1 MIYTR
6 FFGVILTIAFVAP
19 GVGVDAA
26 CGWYLLQPPL
36 LEKTPTEEEILRQ
49 SPQWRGMGKAE
60 LRDIIAMA
68 SLVRDAPLSKW
79 THETSFDTADA
90 CEQTRLRLIQSAVS
104 REPELRR
111 SFPEGLPKLPTELAT
126 AARCIASDDRRLVGQ

>member
-1 MIYTR
+1 MIFTR
-6 FFGVILTIAFVAP
+6 VFGALLTVAIVAR

-36 LEKTPTEEEILRQ
+36 LDKSPTEEEILRR
-49 SPQWRGMGKAE
+49 SPQWRGMSKAE

-68 SLVRDAPLSKW
+68 SLDRDAPLSRW
-79 THETSFDTADA
+79 SHDSSFDSADA
-90 CEQTRLRLIQSAVS
+90 CEQARRRLIQNAAS

-111 SFPEGLPKLPTELAT
+111 TFLEGLPKLGTELAT
-126 AARCIASDDRRLVGQ
+126 AARCIASDDLRLSAR